1 MISTP
6 HIHPAIVIGGGQSG
20 LATAYYLRRYGIEH
34 LILDDQDRPGGAWLH
49 VWPSMTLFSNAASS
63 NLPGMPMPG
72 YPGFPPADHVIEYLE
87 EYEKR
92 YGLGVE
98 RKVEVT
104 DVQYRTA
111 ADPAEAAADGIYVVT
126 AADGRQWHARN
137 IVAATGTWSQPFIPA
152 LPGHYE
158 GQQWHSANYPGPQP
172 FEGAT
177 VAVVGAA
184 NSAAQIA
191 GDLIAADGVGE
202 VTWYTRHEPRWM
214 PDDVDG
220 RVLFRRSRERL
231 NAIQRG
237 EPDPGPD
244 SQLGDIVA
252 LPHLQRLRNAGLL
265 YPTPMFDNL
274 DEVST
279 DHLIWCTGF
288 RPALRPFRHVLH
300 GRDPLHDGV
309 YFVGYGNWVGP
320 GAATITGVSPFA
332 RNAAKA
338 IAQRCAKKI
347 AVKNSSRK

>member
-1 MISTP
+1 M
-6 HIHPAIVIGGGQSG
+6 GQSG

-152 LPGHYE
+152 VPGHYE
-158 GQQWHSANYPGPQP
+158 GQQWHSANYPSHNHSKAQP
-172 FEGAT
+172 WPSWERRIRQLRLPGTLSPPMGSERSPGTRAT
-177 VAVVGAA
+177 NHDGCRTTSTAA
-184 NSAAQIA
+184 SYSAAA
-191 GDLIAADGVGE
+191 ESA
-202 VTWYTRHEPRWM
+202 
-214 PDDVDG
+214 
-220 RVLFRRSRERL
+220 
-231 NAIQRG
+231 
-237 EPDPGPD
+237 
-244 SQLGDIVA
+244 
-252 LPHLQRLRNAGLL
+252 
-265 YPTPMFDNL
+265 
-274 DEVST
+274 
-279 DHLIWCTGF
+279 
-288 RPALRPFRHVLH
+288 
-300 GRDPLHDGV
+300 
-309 YFVGYGNWVGP
+309 
-320 GAATITGVSPFA
+320 
-332 RNAAKA
+332 
-338 IAQRCAKKI
+338 
-347 AVKNSSRK
+347 